1 MARFRRSGVICLM
14 ACLGAGTLP
23 AGTTLLAQPQ
33 QSEWNY
39 FGGSKAFNRYSSLDQ
54 IHRDNVAD
62 LRIVW
67 RRPAVRSEL
76 TEAFPDLYPSVY
88 LRSTPI
94 IVDGVLYTQDA
105 HGLVIA
111 LDAATGE
118 TVWQQELVELTQEE
132 AEAEST
138 RGVDYWSSGSGDDR
152 ILAVRGQYLYALNTS
167 TGEPYGDFGDDGRV
181 SLRFEDR
188 QPLAGRFSDS
198 SGPIIVG
205 DVVVVSGL
213 ADGAG
218 DRGNKREAVSE
229 DARGY
234 DVRTGELRWTFHAVP
249 REGEFGVDTWGN
261 DSWKVAG
268 DMGAWSLMSAD
279 EELGHV
285 YVAFS
290 APTTAW
296 YGGWRPGDNLF
307 SNSLVALDAQT
318 GERVWHF
325 QMIHHGLW
333 DYEPIGPATLGEITV
348 EGRRIPVVMQPTKH
362 AFLFVFDRR
371 NGEPVWPIEER
382 PVPASTVPGEP
393 ASPTQPFPTK
403 PPPFDW
409 QGITEADVID
419 YTPALNRQARELAS
433 QYVTGPLFTPPSVP
447 SDEPGGTKGSLLYPG
462 SWGAGNW
469 NTGAFD
475 PETGVYYAVSNS
487 SYGPTNR
494 NAVKQTDPAATME
507 YAYEPA
513 AAPTIDGLFIMKP
526 PHGRIT
532 ALDLNNGEQLWMA
545 ANGDG
550 QRKHPLLRHLNLP
563 PLGVPNRPA
572 PLLTKTL
579 LFLGEGS
586 NAIMGTLDEEWAW
599 GKVLR
604 AYDKATGDVVWAMEL
619 PSGTTA
625 APMTYMHEGKQ
636 YIVVTV
642 ASQDHP
648 AEYVALALP

>member
-1 MARFRRSGVICLM
+1 MARFRRSVIICLM
-14 ACLGAGTLP
+14 ASLGAGAQP
-23 AGTTLLAQPQ
+23 AAPTPLAQPQ
-33 QSEWNY
+33 QSEWSY
-39 FGGSKAFNRYSSLDQ
+39 FGGSKAFTRYSPLDQ
-54 IHRDNVAD
+54 IDRDNVSQ
-62 LRIVW
+62 LEIVW
-67 RRPAVRSEL
+67 RRPAVRNDL
-76 TEAFPDLYPSVY
+76 MEAFPDLFARAY

-94 IVDGVLYTQDA
+94 IIDGVLYAQDA

-111 LDAATGE
+111 LDGRTGE
-118 TVWQQELVELTQEE
+118 AVWRQDLVAFTEEE
-132 AEAEST
+132 AEGAPT
-138 RGVDYWSSGSGDDR
+138 RGVDYWSDGEGDER
-152 ILAVRGQYLYALNTS
+152 IVAVRGEYLYAINAT
-167 TGEPYGDFGDDGRV
+167 TGEPYDDFGDGGRV
-181 SLRFEDR
+181 YLRYEDGAA
-188 QPLAGRFSDS
+188 PAGRFSDS
-198 SGPIIVG
+198 SGPIVVR
-205 DVVVVSGL
+205 DVVVISGL
-213 ADGAG
+213 SGGAG
-218 DRGNKREAVSE
+218 DRGNKKETVSE

-290 APTTAW
+290 APTSAW

-318 GERVWHF
+318 GERVWHY

-348 EGRRIPVVMQPTKH
+348 DGRRIPVVMQPTKH
-362 AFLFVFDRR
+362 AFLFVLDRR
-371 NGEPVWPIEER
+371 TGEPVWPIEER
-382 PVPASTVPGEP
+382 SVPASMVPGEA

-409 QGITEADVID
+409 QGITEADLID

-494 NAVKQTDPAATME
+494 NAVKQTAPAATME

-532 ALDLNNGEQLWMA
+532 ALDLNRGEQLWMA

-586 NAIMGTLDEEWAW
+586 NAVMGTLDEEWAW
-599 GKVLR
+599 GRVFR

-625 APMTYMHEGKQ
+625 GPMTYMLDGRQ
-636 YIVVTV
+636 YIVVSV
-642 ASQDHP
+642 GDQNHP
-648 AEYVALALP
+648 PEYVALALP

>member
-1 MARFRRSGVICLM
+1 MARFRRSVIICLM
-14 ACLGAGTLP
+14 ASLGAGALP
-23 AGTTLLAQPQ
+23 AATTPPAQPQ
-33 QSEWNY
+33 QSEWSY
-39 FGGSKAFNRYSSLDQ
+39 FGGSKAFTRYSPLDQ

-76 TEAFPDLYPSVY
+76 TEAFPDLFPSAY

-94 IVDGVLYTQDA
+94 FVDGVLYTQDA

-118 TVWQQELVELTQEE
+118 IVWEQELVEFTQEE
-132 AEAEST
+132 AEGEST

-152 ILAVRGQYLYALNTS
+152 ILAVRGEYLYALNTG

-213 ADGAG
+213 TAGAG
-218 DRGNKREAVSE
+218 DRGNKREAVPE

-234 DVRTGELRWTFHAVP
+234 DVRTGELLWTFHVVP
-249 REGEFGVDTWGN
+249 QEGEFGVETWGN

-348 EGRRIPVVMQPTKH
+348 DGRRIPVVMQPTKH

-371 NGEPVWPIEER
+371 NGEPLWPIEER
-382 PVPASTVPGEP
+382 PVPASTVPGEA

-409 QGITEADVID
+409 QGITEADLID

-532 ALDLNNGEQLWMA
+532 ALDLNRGEQLWMA

-586 NAIMGTLDEEWAW
+586 NAVMGTLDEEWAW
-599 GKVLR
+599 GRVFR

-625 APMTYMHEGKQ
+625 GPMTYMLDGRQ
-636 YIVVTV
+636 YIVVSV
-642 ASQDHP
+642 GDQNHP
-648 AEYVALALP
+648 PEYVAVALP